1 MLVAL
6 VDSQV
11 VAAITPQIAAGLGSA
26 KTSVAASAMVYAL
39 AAAAVALV
47 LGRSARRARPAR
59 WLPWAAGIFVA
70 ANALAA
76 FAPHVALFWTARAMA
91 GLAGGLVSALVIAA
105 LADASSYARRG
116 KQMSG
121 VAVVYFLAPVLGV
134 PVGAW
139 MAGRVGWR
147 AVFAAS
153 AVLVGVAGLLVRRF
167 PLPSASEATGD
178 EAATGP
184 ATGDSTGGARRQK
197 VDARRKRFDE
207 KNGVDERTNAHER
220 KNAGEGKNADERK
233 HAGGQ
238 ATGRVSLWR
247 LAMRSRSTRRGI
259 VSAFFVS
266 GGLVGLTTYLG
277 TWFSDAFR
285 AGARE
290 VGLIY
295 ALAGAGAVAG
305 GALGGLFADRYGKR
319 RVAVVSSALMILF
332 VLVLPT
338 FTWGAWLWAII
349 CATAFLAAL
358 RVAPL
363 QALITELVAASERAT
378 YVALRN
384 GASQLGIALAVAAG
398 ARLYPRYGLAG
409 VGAMCAALTL
419 GATLSMRKLADPHD
433 ERARAPEGDG
443 ATRAGEGDR
452 ARALE
457 GGAAHALEGDA
468 ARVPVGDGTA
478 RAREGDGTARG
489 DEDSAPLALGGHAQG
504 GVRATLA
511 DEKEGRARRGF
522 AGRGIARKFV
532 AVVIAI
538 VLIVTVGLP
547 WLLSFAITKAGTRP
561 GERDRTDT
569 PAAHGAIYEPVS
581 FSSIDGN
588 TLSGWYLP
596 AGGAGRRRGVTFV
609 LTHGLFRSRYEML
622 ERGLALWREGYGVLL
637 YDLRRHGASAAE
649 FSTIGYDERHD
660 VAAAFRFVRARAP
673 GERIMLLGV
682 SMGAAATL
690 LAASEIQD
698 EKLLGVVA
706 ESSFLSFADT
716 VRHHVSLIRIPP
728 SPQGGGIRV
737 PAFPF
742 ATLLIKFTAWRLNF
756 AAEDYD
762 LRRAVGNISRPV
774 LFIGGAKD
782 ARMPNAAVLEPLYAA
797 ARGAGKR
804 KFIVEGATHGRAYDV
819 SPESYVRAVNEFV
832 ESIEPR

>member
-6 VDSQV
+6 IDSQV

-26 KTSVAASAMVYAL
+26 KTIVAASAMAYAL

-47 LGRSARRARPAR
+47 LGRGAGRVNPVR
-59 WLPWAAGIFVA
+59 WLPGAAGIFVA

-76 FAPHVALFWTARAMA
+76 FAPHVALFWTARALA

-105 LADASSYARRG
+105 LADASGYARRG
-116 KQMSG
+116 RQMSG
-121 VAVVYFLAPVLGV
+121 VAVAYFLAPVLGV
-134 PVGAW
+134 PAGAW
-139 MAGRVGWR
+139 LAGLVGWR
-147 AVFAAS
+147 AVFAVS
-153 AVLVGVAGLLVRRF
+153 AALVAVAGLLVRRF
-167 PLPSASEATGD
+167 PLSSAGGATGD
-178 EAATGP
+178 AEADASRGRIV
-184 ATGDSTGGARRQK
+184 DDRRKK
-197 VDARRKRFDE
+197 VDARKSDE
-207 KNGVDERTNAHER
+207 GA
-220 KNAGEGKNADERK
+220 A
-233 HAGGQ
+233 
-238 ATGRVSLWR
+238 ATDARVSLWR
-247 LAMRSRSTRRGI
+247 LGMRSRSTRRGI

-277 TWFSDAFR
+277 TWLSDAFR

-305 GALGGLFADRYGKR
+305 GALGGLLADRYGKR
-319 RVAVVSSALMILF
+319 RVAVISSASMILL

-338 FTWGAWLWAII
+338 FTWGARLWAII

-363 QALITELVAASERAT
+363 QALVTELVAASERAT
-378 YVALRN
+378 YIALRN

-433 ERARAPEGDG
+433 DHTDARAGNDTN
-443 ATRAGEGDR
+443 ARAGDDDPVR
-452 ARALE
+452 QDDNPARLAP
-457 GGAAHALEGDA
+457 AS
-468 ARVPVGDGTA
+468 DG
-478 RAREGDGTARG
+478 
-489 DEDSAPLALGGHAQG
+489 
-504 GVRATLA
+504 RATPS
-511 DEKEGRARRGF
+511 DEKDRLPTRRRFNGRS
-522 AGRGIARKFV
+522 IARKLA
-532 AVVIAI
+532 AVVIAL
-538 VLIVTVGLP
+538 VLLVTVGLP

-569 PAAHGAIYEPVS
+569 PAAHGATFEAVS
-581 FSSIDGN
+581 FTSTDGN

-596 AGGAGRRRGVTFV
+596 ATNTARRRGVTFV

-649 FSTIGYDERHD
+649 FSSIGYHERHD
-660 VAAAFRFVRARAP
+660 VAAAFSFVSAREP
-673 GERIMLLGV
+673 DNRIVLMGV

-690 LAASEIQD
+690 LAASEMQD

-706 ESSFLSFADT
+706 ESSFLSFAHT
-716 VRHHVSLIRIPP
+716 VKHHVSLMKIPP
-728 SPQGGGIRV
+728 SPHGGGLRV
-737 PAFPF
+737 PTFPF
-742 ATLLIKFTAWRLNF
+742 ATLLIKFTSWRLNF

-762 LRRAVGNISRPV
+762 LARAAAKISRPV

-782 ARMPNAAVLEPLYAA
+782 VRMPTASVLEPLYAA
-797 ARGAGKR
+797 AASAGKR
-804 KFIVEGATHGRAYDV
+804 KFIVEGATHGRAYDE
-819 SPESYVRAVNEFV
+819 SPESYIKAVNEFV
-832 ESIEPR
+832 ESIEVP

>member
-1 MLVAL
+1 MSTIVYEDDKKAQPAARLATTCACLLMLVAL

-11 VAAITPQIAAGLGSA
+11 VAAIAPQIAAGLGSA
-26 KTSVAASAMVYAL
+26 KTSVAASVMVYAL

-47 LGRSARRARPAR
+47 LGRSVGRVDPVR
-59 WLPWAAGIFVA
+59 WLPWSAAIFVA
-70 ANALAA
+70 ADALAA
-76 FAPHVALFWTARAMA
+76 FAPHVSIFWAARALA

-116 KQMSG
+116 RQMSG
-121 VAVVYFLAPVLGV
+121 VAVAYFLAPVLGV
-134 PVGAW
+134 PLGAW
-139 MAGRVGWR
+139 LAGRFGWR
-147 AVFAAS
+147 VVFAAS
-153 AVLVGVAGLLVRRF
+153 AVLVAVAGLLVRQF
-167 PLPSASEATGD
+167 PLAKAN
-178 EAATGP
+178 EAAGDKAGDLPDAP
-184 ATGDSTGGARRQK
+184 ARDVGEARGQQIDGRPK
-197 VDARRKRFDE
+197 AVNEGTAGRRR
-207 KNGVDERTNAHER
+207 A
-220 KNAGEGKNADERK
+220 
-233 HAGGQ
+233 
-238 ATGRVSLWR
+238 SLWR

-277 TWFSDAFR
+277 AWLADAFR

-305 GALGGLFADRYGKR
+305 GALGGLLADRYGKR
-319 RVAVVSSALMILF
+319 RVAIWSSASMIFL

-338 FTWGAWLWAII
+338 FSWGVRLWAII
-349 CATAFLAAL
+349 AATGFLAAL

-363 QALITELVAASERAT
+363 QALVTELVAASERAT

-433 ERARAPEGDG
+433 
-443 ATRAGEGDR
+443 
-452 ARALE
+452 
-457 GGAAHALEGDA
+457 AAA
-468 ARVPVGDGTA
+468 ATA
-478 RAREGDGTARG
+478 RAGDDPAQQDDEAAR
-489 DEDSAPLALGGHAQG
+489 LAAGGKAG
-504 GVRATLA
+504 ATPPV
-511 DEKEGRARRGF
+511 EKESPAPRRFSGRS
-522 AGRGIARKFV
+522 IARKLAAV
-532 AVVIAI
+532 ALA
-538 VLIVTVGLP
+538 LLLLVTIGLP

-569 PAAHGAIYEPVS
+569 PAAYGAPFETVS
-581 FSSIDGN
+581 FTSTDGN

-596 AGGAGRRRGVTFV
+596 AGDARGRRVTFV

-649 FSTIGYDERHD
+649 FSSIGYDERHD
-660 VAAAFRFVRARAP
+660 VEAAFQFVRAREP
-673 GERIMLLGV
+673 GNRVVLLGV

-690 LAASEIQD
+690 LAASEIAD
-698 EKLLGVVA
+698 EKLLAVVA
-706 ESSFLSFADT
+706 ESSFLSFTDT
-716 VRHHVSLIRIPP
+716 VRHHVRLL
-728 SPQGGGIRV
+728 GL

-742 ATLLIKFTAWRLNF
+742 ATLLIKLTSWRLNF
-756 AAEDYD
+756 AAGDYD
-762 LRRAVGNISRPV
+762 LLRATGKISRPI
-774 LFIGGAKD
+774 LFIGAAKD
-782 ARMPNAAVLEPLYAA
+782 TRMPTASVLEPLYAA
-797 ARGAGKR
+797 AQSASKR
-804 KFIVEGATHGRAYDV
+804 KFIVEGATHGRAYDE
-819 SPESYVRAVNEFV
+819 SPESYVKAVSEFV

>member
-1 MLVAL
+1 MSTTVHEDDSAARPSARLAATCACLLMLVAL

-26 KTSVAASAMVYAL
+26 KTSVAASVTVYAL

-47 LGRSARRARPAR
+47 LGRSGGRVNPVR
-59 WLPWAAGIFVA
+59 WLPGAAGVFVA

-76 FAPHVALFWTARAMA
+76 FAPHVALFWTARALA

-121 VAVVYFLAPVLGV
+121 VAVAYFLAPVLGV

-139 MAGRVGWR
+139 LAGLVGWR
-147 AVFAAS
+147 AVFVAS
-153 AVLVGVAGLLVRRF
+153 GVLVAVAGLLVRQF
-167 PLPSASEATGD
+167 PLPSAKRATED
-178 EAATGP
+178 EAA
-184 ATGDSTGGARRQK
+184 GDGARGQAADARQKNVDEGK
-197 VDARRKRFDE
+197 VDAGKGDAG
-207 KNGVDERTNAHER
+207 KVGAGKVDERA
-220 KNAGEGKNADERK
+220 A
-233 HAGGQ
+233 
-238 ATGRVSLWR
+238 GRVSLWR

-277 TWFSDAFR
+277 TWLSDAFR
-285 AGARE
+285 AGTRE

-305 GALGGLFADRYGKR
+305 GALGGLLADRYGKR
-319 RVAVVSSALMILF
+319 RVAIISSASMIFL

-338 FTWGAWLWAII
+338 FDWGARLWAII
-349 CATAFLAAL
+349 AATAFLAAL

-363 QALITELVAASERAT
+363 QALVTELVAASERAT
-378 YVALRN
+378 YIALRN

-398 ARLYPRYGLAG
+398 ARLYPRWGLAG

-433 ERARAPEGDG
+433 DPAERAP
-443 ATRAGEGDR
+443 DR
-452 ARALE
+452 DD
-457 GGAAHALEGDA
+457 GGARLVDDKDKCAPRRFGLGSVARKLA
-468 ARVPVGDGTA
+468 AVV
-478 RAREGDGTARG
+478 
-489 DEDSAPLALGGHAQG
+489 LAL
-504 GVRATLA
+504 VL
-511 DEKEGRARRGF
+511 
-522 AGRGIARKFV
+522 
-532 AVVIAI
+532 VVS
-538 VLIVTVGLP
+538 VGLP

-569 PAAHGAIYEPVS
+569 PAAHGANFEAVS
-581 FSSIDGN
+581 FTSTDGN

-596 AGGAGRRRGVTFV
+596 SSGATAARGVTFV

-637 YDLRRHGASAAE
+637 YDLRRHGASPAE
-649 FSTIGYDERHD
+649 FSTIGYNERRD
-660 VAAAFRFVRARAP
+660 VAAAFSFVRAREP
-673 GERIMLLGV
+673 GNRVVLMGV

-716 VRHHVSLIRIPP
+716 TRHHVRLL
-728 SPQGGGIRV
+728 GL

-756 AAEDYD
+756 AAADYD
-762 LRRAVGNISRPV
+762 LLRAAAKISRPV
-774 LFIGGAKD
+774 LFIGGTKD
-782 ARMPNAAVLEPLYAA
+782 VRMPNATVLEPLYAA

-804 KFIVEGATHGRAYDV
+804 KFIVEGAAHGRAYDE
-819 SPESYVRAVNEFV
+819 SPQNYARAVNEFV
-832 ESIEPR
+832 ESIEGQ

>member
-1 MLVAL
+1 MSTTVYEDERATTPSARLAAACACLLMLVAL

-26 KTSVAASAMVYAL
+26 KTTVAASAMIYAL
-39 AAAAVALV
+39 AAAAVALM
-47 LGRSARRARPAR
+47 LGRSARRIDPVG
-59 WLPWAAGIFVA
+59 WLPAAAGIFVA

-76 FAPHVALFWTARAMA
+76 FAPHVALFWTARALA

-139 MAGRVGWR
+139 LAGRVGWR
-147 AVFAAS
+147 AVFAVS
-153 AVLVGVAGLLVRRF
+153 AVLVAVAGLLVRRF
-167 PLPSASEATGD
+167 PLPTANGD
-178 EAATGP
+178 RAADNRAAGN
-184 ATGDSTGGARRQK
+184 STAGARGQKVAARQK
-197 VDARRKRFDE
+197 TIDARE
-207 KNGVDERTNAHER
+207 KNVDE
-220 KNAGEGKNADERK
+220 
-233 HAGGQ
+233 Q
-238 ATGRVSLWR
+238 ATGYVSLWR

-277 TWFSDAFR
+277 TWLADAFR

-319 RVAVVSSALMILF
+319 RVAIFSSALMIFF

-338 FTWGAWLWAII
+338 FTWGARLWAII

-433 ERARAPEGDG
+433 DPARAPAGDD
-443 ATRAGEGDR
+443 ATR
-452 ARALE
+452 
-457 GGAAHALEGDA
+457 
-468 ARVPVGDGTA
+468 RVD
-478 RAREGDGTARG
+478 
-489 DEDSAPLALGGHAQG
+489 DSAPRRVDDFVAGGDARTPPP
-504 GVRATLA
+504 V
-511 DEKEGRARRGF
+511 DEKDRGALRRFSGRS
-522 AGRGIARKFV
+522 IARKFV
-532 AVVIAI
+532 AVLLAL

-561 GERDRTDT
+561 DERRRTDT
-569 PAAHGAIYEPVS
+569 PAMHGATFEAVS
-581 FSSIDGN
+581 FVSTDGN

-596 AGGAGRRRGVTFV
+596 APGAERRRRVTFV

-622 ERGLALWREGYGVLL
+622 ERGLALWREGYDVLL

-660 VAAAFRFVRARAP
+660 VAAAFRFVQAREP
-673 GERIMLLGV
+673 GNRVMLLGV

-690 LAASEIQD
+690 LAASEMQD

-716 VRHHVSLIRIPP
+716 VRHHVSLIKIPP
-728 SPQGGGIRV
+728 SRDGGGIRV

-742 ATLLIKFTAWRLNF
+742 ATLLIKFTSWRLNF
-756 AAEDYD
+756 TAEDYD
-762 LRRAVGNISRPV
+762 LLRAAGKISRPV
-774 LFIGGAKD
+774 LFIGAAKD
-782 ARMPNAAVLEPLYAA
+782 TRMPTATVLEPLYAA
-797 ARGAGKR
+797 APNAGKR
-804 KFIVEGATHGRAYDV
+804 KIIVEGATHGRAYDE
-819 SPESYVRAVNEFV
+819 SPESYVKAVSEFV

>member
-1 MLVAL
+1 MSTTVYEDDTAAQPSARLAAICACLLMLVAL

-26 KTSVAASAMVYAL
+26 KTSVAASVMVYAL

-47 LGRSARRARPAR
+47 LGRSAGRVNPVR
-59 WLPWAAGIFVA
+59 WLPAAAAIFVA

-76 FAPHVALFWTARAMA
+76 FAPHVALFWTARALA

-121 VAVVYFLAPVLGV
+121 VAVAYFLAPVLGV

-139 MAGRVGWR
+139 LAGRFGWR
-147 AVFAAS
+147 VVFAAT
-153 AVLVGVAGLLVRRF
+153 AVLVAVAGLLVRQF
-167 PLPSASEATGD
+167 PLPTAHKATGGAAANDAADDATGD
-178 EAATGP
+178 AQERQVEG
-184 ATGDSTGGARRQK
+184 RQK
-197 VDARRKRFDE
+197 RV
-207 KNGVDERTNAHER
+207 
-220 KNAGEGKNADERK
+220 EGRQKKVAD
-233 HAGGQ
+233 G

-259 VSAFFVS
+259 ISAFFVS

-277 TWFSDAFR
+277 TWLSDAFR

-305 GALGGLFADRYGKR
+305 GALGGMLADRYGKR
-319 RVAVVSSALMILF
+319 RIAIISSALMIFL

-338 FTWGAWLWAII
+338 FTWGARLWAII

-398 ARLYPRYGLAG
+398 ARLYPRWGLAG

-433 ERARAPEGDG
+433 DAKRAPD
-443 ATRAGEGDR
+443 
-452 ARALE
+452 
-457 GGAAHALEGDA
+457 GDA
-468 ARVPVGDGTA
+468 TA
-478 RAREGDGTARG
+478 PQAD
-489 DEDSAPLALGGHAQG
+489 DSAPRTAAGNVNNGDNKDSEDKRDNITNIESG
-504 GVRATLA
+504 RANA
-511 DEKEGRARRGF
+511 VDEKDGRARRRF
-522 AGRGIARKFV
+522 SAGSIARKLV
-532 AVVIAI
+532 AVVLAL
-538 VLIVTVGLP
+538 VLILTLGLP

-569 PAAHGAIYEPVS
+569 PAAHGATFEAVS
-581 FSSIDGN
+581 FVSTDGN

-596 AGGAGRRRGVTFV
+596 ANAERQQRVTFV

-660 VAAAFRFVRARAP
+660 VAAAFSFVRAREP
-673 GERIMLLGV
+673 GNRVVLMGV

-698 EKLLGVVA
+698 ENLLGVVA

-716 VRHHVSLIRIPP
+716 VRHHVGLIGLPT
-728 SPQGGGIRV
+728 
-737 PAFPF
+737 FPF
-742 ATLLIKFTAWRLNF
+742 ATLLIKFTSWRLNF

-762 LRRAVGNISRPV
+762 LVRATGKISRPI
-774 LFIGGAKD
+774 LFIGGTKD
-782 ARMPNAAVLEPLYAA
+782 VRMPTATVLEPLYAA
-797 ARGAGKR
+797 AQSAGKR
-804 KFIVEGATHGRAYDV
+804 KLIVEGATHGHAYDE
-819 SPESYVRAVNEFV
+819 SPESYIKAVNEFV
-832 ESIEPR
+832 ESIETR

>member
-1 MLVAL
+1 MCACLLMLVAL

-26 KTSVAASAMVYAL
+26 KTNVAASVMVYAL

-47 LGRSARRARPAR
+47 LGRRAGSVNPVR
-59 WLPWAAGIFVA
+59 WLPAAAGIFVA

-76 FAPHVALFWTARAMA
+76 FAPHVALFWTARALA

-116 KQMSG
+116 RQMSG
-121 VAVVYFLAPVLGV
+121 VAVAYFLAPLLGV

-139 MAGRVGWR
+139 MAGRFGWR
-147 AVFAAS
+147 VVFAAS
-153 AVLVGVAGLLVRRF
+153 AVLVAVAGLLVRQF
-167 PLPSASEATGD
+167 PLPRANEAMDGD
-178 EAATGP
+178 ATDDARAVDDRRTQVDDRRATVEEAATERTLSP
-184 ATGDSTGGARRQK
+184 ATVGASSM
-197 VDARRKRFDE
+197 
-207 KNGVDERTNAHER
+207 
-220 KNAGEGKNADERK
+220 
-233 HAGGQ
+233 
-238 ATGRVSLWR
+238 TGRTSSLTGRASLWQ

-259 VSAFFVS
+259 VSAFFIS

-277 TWFSDAFR
+277 TWLSDAFR

-305 GALGGLFADRYGKR
+305 GALGGVLADRYGKR
-319 RVAVVSSALMILF
+319 RVAIVSSALMIFL

-338 FTWGAWLWAII
+338 FSWGTRLWAII

-363 QALITELVAASERAT
+363 QALVTELVAASERAT

-398 ARLYPRYGLAG
+398 ARLYPRWGLAG

-433 ERARAPEGDG
+433 DAKRAADGGDG
-443 ATRAGEGDR
+443 
-452 ARALE
+452 
-457 GGAAHALEGDA
+457 
-468 ARVPVGDGTA
+468 
-478 RAREGDGTARG
+478 
-489 DEDSAPLALGGHAQG
+489 
-504 GVRATLA
+504 RATVV
-511 DEKEGRARRGF
+511 DEKDASTTAVGEKDGRARRRF
-522 AGRGIARKFV
+522 SGRGIARKLA
-532 AVVIAI
+532 AVVVAL
-538 VLIVTVGLP
+538 VLLVTVGFP

-561 GERDRTDT
+561 DERRRTDT
-569 PAAHGAIYEPVS
+569 PADHGATFETVS
-581 FSSIDGN
+581 FASTDGN

-596 AGGAGRRRGVTFV
+596 ARAGGDAQQRRVTFV

-622 ERGLALWREGYGVLL
+622 ERGIALWREGYGVLL

-660 VAAAFRFVRARAP
+660 VAAAFAFVRAREP
-673 GERIMLLGV
+673 QNRVVLMGV

-690 LAASEIQD
+690 LAASEISDGQ
-698 EKLLGVVA
+698 LLGVVA

-716 VRHHVSLIRIPP
+716 VRHHVRLIGLPT
-728 SPQGGGIRV
+728 
-737 PAFPF
+737 FPF
-742 ATLLIKFTAWRLNF
+742 ATLLIKFTSWRLNF
-756 AAEDYD
+756 AADDYD
-762 LRRAVGNISRPV
+762 LLRAVGKISRPV
-774 LFIGGAKD
+774 LFIGGTKD
-782 ARMPNAAVLEPLYAA
+782 VRMPTATVLEPLYAA
-797 ARGAGKR
+797 AQSAGKR
-804 KFIVEGATHGRAYDV
+804 KFIVEGATHGHAYDE
-819 SPESYVRAVNEFV
+819 SPESYVKAVNEFV
-832 ESIEPR
+832 GSIE

>member
-26 KTSVAASAMVYAL
+26 KPNVAASAMVYAL

-47 LGRSARRARPAR
+47 LGRSAGRVNPVR
-59 WLPWAAGIFVA
+59 WLPVAAGIFVA

-76 FAPHVALFWTARAMA
+76 FAPHVILFWVARALA

-139 MAGRVGWR
+139 LAGRFGWR
-147 AVFAAS
+147 LVFGAT
-153 AVLVGVAGLLVRRF
+153 AVLVAVAGLLVRQF
-167 PLPSASEATGD
+167 PLPTAKQATGD
-178 EAATGP
+178 EAAG
-184 ATGDSTGGARRQK
+184 AAADKAGDDARGRK
-197 VDARRKRFDE
+197 VDGRRK
-207 KNGVDERTNAHER
+207 KVDEA
-220 KNAGEGKNADERK
+220 
-233 HAGGQ
+233 
-238 ATGRVSLWR
+238 ATGRTSLWR

-277 TWFSDAFR
+277 TWLSDAFR

-295 ALAGAGAVAG
+295 ALAGTGAVAG
-305 GALGGLFADRYGKR
+305 GALGGLLADRYGKR
-319 RVAVVSSALMILF
+319 RVAISSSALMIFL

-338 FTWGAWLWAII
+338 FTWGARLWTII

-378 YVALRN
+378 YIALRN

-433 ERARAPEGDG
+433 
-443 ATRAGEGDR
+443 TSRAGDNPARQDDDR
-452 ARALE
+452 ARLVAGSDE
-457 GGAAHALEGDA
+457 RAA
-468 ARVPVGDGTA
+468 PV
-478 RAREGDGTARG
+478 
-489 DEDSAPLALGGHAQG
+489 
-504 GVRATLA
+504 
-511 DEKEGRARRGF
+511 DEKERRAPRRFSGRS
-522 AGRGIARKFV
+522 IVRKLVVV
-532 AVVIAI
+532 ALALVILA
-538 VLIVTVGLP
+538 TVGLP

-561 GERDRTDT
+561 DERRRTDT
-569 PAAHGAIYEPVS
+569 PAAHGATFEPVS
-581 FSSIDGN
+581 FTSTDGN

-596 AGGAGRRRGVTFV
+596 ARREQSRRVTFV

-660 VAAAFRFVRARAP
+660 VAAAFQFVRAREP
-673 GERIMLLGV
+673 DNRFVLMGV

-690 LAASEIQD
+690 LAASELQD
-698 EKLLGVVA
+698 EKLLGIVA

-716 VRHHVSLIRIPP
+716 VEHHVGLTGLPT
-728 SPQGGGIRV
+728 
-737 PAFPF
+737 FPF
-742 ATLLIKFTAWRLNF
+742 AMLLIKFTSWRLNF

-762 LRRAVGNISRPV
+762 LLRATGKISRPI
-774 LFIGGAKD
+774 LFIGGTKD

-797 ARGAGKR
+797 ARSADKR
-804 KFIVEGATHGRAYDV
+804 KFIVEGATHGRAYDE
-819 SPESYVRAVNEFV
+819 SPESYIKVVNEFV
-832 ESIEPR
+832 ESIEQR

>member
-1 MLVAL
+1 MPATVYEDDNPTAQPSARLAAMCACLLMLVAL

-11 VAAITPQIAAGLGSA
+11 VAAITPQIASGLGSA
-26 KTSVAASAMVYAL
+26 KTSVAASVTVYAL
-39 AAAAVALV
+39 AAAAVALL
-47 LGRSARRARPAR
+47 LGRSAGRVNPVR
-59 WLPWAAGIFVA
+59 WLPGAAGIFVA

-76 FAPHVALFWTARAMA
+76 FAPHVAMFWAARALA

-121 VAVVYFLAPVLGV
+121 VAVAYFLAPVLGV

-139 MAGRVGWR
+139 LAGRFGWR
-147 AVFAAS
+147 VVFAAS
-153 AVLVGVAGLLVRRF
+153 AVLVAVAGLLVRQF
-167 PLPSASEATGD
+167 PLLPANEATGD
-178 EAATGP
+178 KTTGGEADEAA
-184 ATGDSTGGARRQK
+184 GDARARQVETRQK
-197 VDARRKRFDE
+197 R
-207 KNGVDERTNAHER
+207 VDER
-220 KNAGEGKNADERK
+220 KGVDAG
-233 HAGGQ
+233 

-277 TWFSDAFR
+277 TWLSDAFR

-295 ALAGAGAVAG
+295 ALAGIGAVVG
-305 GALGGLFADRYGKR
+305 GALGGLLADRYGKR
-319 RVAVVSSALMILF
+319 RVAIISSGLMIFL

-338 FTWGAWLWAII
+338 FTWGARLWAITG
-349 CATAFLAAL
+349 ATAFLAAL

-378 YVALRN
+378 YIALRN

-398 ARLYPRYGLAG
+398 ARLYTGYGMAG

-433 ERARAPEGDG
+433 EAR
-443 ATRAGEGDR
+443 RAGGDPPPFP
-452 ARALE
+452 ARQ
-457 GGAAHALEGDA
+457 HD
-468 ARVPVGDGTA
+468 
-478 RAREGDGTARG
+478 
-489 DEDSAPLALGGHAQG
+489 DSAPQGIDSARQGVDSVRQDFDSARQDFDPARVAAGDDAGGG
-504 GVRATLA
+504 RASA
-511 DEKEGRARRGF
+511 VDEKERGARRRF
-522 AGRGIARKFV
+522 SGRSIARKLLL
-532 AVVIAI
+532 VVLAL

-561 GERDRTDT
+561 DERRRTDT
-569 PAAHGAIYEPVS
+569 PAAHGATYEPVS
-581 FSSIDGN
+581 FSSTDGN

-596 AGGAGRRRGVTFV
+596 AQGDGRRSVTFV

-660 VAAAFRFVRARAP
+660 VEAAFRFVRAREP
-673 GERIMLLGV
+673 DGRVVLLGV

-716 VRHHVSLIRIPP
+716 VRHHVSLVRIPP
-728 SPQGGGIRV
+728 SPRGGGIHV
-737 PAFPF
+737 PTFPF
-742 ATLLIKFTAWRLNF
+742 ATLLIKFTSWRLNF

-762 LRRAVGNISRPV
+762 LVRAAGKISRPV

-782 ARMPNAAVLEPLYAA
+782 VRMPNAAVLEPLYAA
-797 ARGAGKR
+797 AGNAGKR
-804 KFIVEGATHGRAYDV
+804 KFIVEGASHGRAYDE
-819 SPESYVRAVNEFV
+819 SPESYVKAVNEFV
-832 ESIEPR
+832 ESIEGR

>member
-1 MLVAL
+1 MSTTVYEDDTTAQPSARLATLCACLLMLVAL

-26 KTSVAASAMVYAL
+26 KTSVAASAMIYAL
-39 AAAAVALV
+39 AAAAVALL
-47 LGRSARRARPAR
+47 LGRSARRIDPVG
-59 WLPWAAGIFVA
+59 WLPAAAGIFVG

-76 FAPHVALFWTARAMA
+76 FAPHVALFWTARALA

-139 MAGRVGWR
+139 LAGRVGWR
-147 AVFAAS
+147 AVFAVS
-153 AVLVGVAGLLVRRF
+153 AVLVAVAGLLVRRF
-167 PLPSASEATGD
+167 PLPGANRTTADHAAGDRAASNYAPGGNAAGDHAASDHAAGSNAAGSNVAGDARGRKVEAG
-178 EAATGP
+178 EK
-184 ATGDSTGGARRQK
+184 K
-197 VDARRKRFDE
+197 VD
-207 KNGVDERTNAHER
+207 
-220 KNAGEGKNADERK
+220 
-233 HAGGQ
+233 GQ
-238 ATGRVSLWR
+238 AAGRVSLWR

-277 TWFSDAFR
+277 TWLSDAFR

-319 RVAVVSSALMILF
+319 RVAMLSSALMILL

-338 FTWGAWLWAII
+338 FTWGARLWAII

-384 GASQLGIALAVAAG
+384 GASQLGIAVAVAAG
-398 ARLYPRYGLAG
+398 ARLYPHYGLAG

-433 ERARAPEGDG
+433 DDARARSPEGDQ
-443 ATRAGEGDR
+443 A
-452 ARALE
+452 ARQ
-457 GGAAHALEGDA
+457 EGDA
-468 ARVPVGDGTA
+468 APLAAGAEGSARRVPPV
-478 RAREGDGTARG
+478 EEK
-489 DEDSAPLALGGHAQG
+489 DE
-504 GVRATLA
+504 
-511 DEKEGRARRGF
+511 RARRRF
-522 AGRGIARKFV
+522 SGRGIARKLA
-532 AVVIAI
+532 AVVLAL
-538 VLIVTVGLP
+538 VLIATVGLP
-547 WLLSFAITKAGTRP
+547 WLLSFAITKAGTRRS
-561 GERDRTDT
+561 ERDRTDT
-569 PAAHGAIYEPVS
+569 PAARGATYEPVS
-581 FSSIDGN
+581 FTSTDGN

-596 AGGAGRRRGVTFV
+596 AGDAAQRRVTFV

-622 ERGLALWREGYGVLL
+622 ERGLALWREGYSVLL

-660 VAAAFRFVRARAP
+660 VAAAFRFARTREP
-673 GERIMLLGV
+673 GNGVVLLGV

-690 LAASEIQD
+690 LAASEMQD

-716 VRHHVSLIRIPP
+716 ARHHVRLL
-728 SPQGGGIRV
+728 GL

-742 ATLLIKFTAWRLNF
+742 ATLLIKFTSWRLNF

-762 LRRAVGNISRPV
+762 LRRAAAKISRPV

-782 ARMPNAAVLEPLYAA
+782 VRMPNAAVLEPLYAA
-797 ARGAGKR
+797 ATSAGKR
-804 KFIVEGATHGRAYDV
+804 KFIVEGAAHGRAYDE
-819 SPESYVRAVNEFV
+819 SPESYVKAVDEFV

>member
-1 MLVAL
+1 MSTTVYEDDTAAQPSARLAATCACLLMLVAL

-26 KTSVAASAMVYAL
+26 KTSVAASVMVYAL
-39 AAAAVALV
+39 AAAAVALI
-47 LGRSARRARPAR
+47 LGRRAGRVNPVR
-59 WLPWAAGIFVA
+59 WLPAAAGIFVA

-76 FAPHVALFWTARAMA
+76 FAPHVALFWTARALA

-116 KQMSG
+116 RQMSG
-121 VAVVYFLAPVLGV
+121 VAVAYFLAPVLGV

-139 MAGRVGWR
+139 LAGRFGWR
-147 AVFAAS
+147 VVFAAS
-153 AVLVGVAGLLVRRF
+153 AVLVAVAGLLVRQF
-167 PLPSASEATGD
+167 PLPRANETTGD
-178 EAATGP
+178 EAATGR
-184 ATGDSTGGARRQK
+184 A
-197 VDARRKRFDE
+197 
-207 KNGVDERTNAHER
+207 
-220 KNAGEGKNADERK
+220 
-233 HAGGQ
+233 
-238 ATGRVSLWR
+238 SLWQ

-259 VSAFFVS
+259 VSAFFIS

-277 TWFSDAFR
+277 TWLSDAFR

-305 GALGGLFADRYGKR
+305 GALGGVLADRYGKR
-319 RVAVVSSALMILF
+319 RVAIVSSALMIFL

-338 FTWGAWLWAII
+338 FSWGARLWAII

-363 QALITELVAASERAT
+363 QALVTELVAASERAT

-433 ERARAPEGDG
+433 DARQARTGDDP
-443 ATRAGEGDR
+443 ATIVDEKDASTT
-452 ARALE
+452 
-457 GGAAHALEGDA
+457 AAVDEQDGCTPATVDEKDA
-468 ARVPVGDGTA
+468 STAAVVDEKGA
-478 RAREGDGTARG
+478 RAR
-489 DEDSAPLALGGHAQG
+489 
-504 GVRATLA
+504 
-511 DEKEGRARRGF
+511 RRF
-522 AGRGIARKFV
+522 SGRGIARKLA
-532 AVVIAI
+532 AVVVAL
-538 VLIVTVGLP
+538 VLLVTVGFP

-561 GERDRTDT
+561 DERRRTDT
-569 PAAHGAIYEPVS
+569 PADHGATFEAVS
-581 FSSIDGN
+581 FASTDGN

-596 AGGAGRRRGVTFV
+596 ARSGGGDAQQRRVTFV

-660 VAAAFRFVRARAP
+660 VAAAFAFVRAREP
-673 GERIMLLGV
+673 QNRVVLMGV

-690 LAASEIQD
+690 LAASEISDGQ
-698 EKLLGVVA
+698 LLGVVA
-706 ESSFLSFADT
+706 ESSFLSFSDT
-716 VRHHVSLIRIPP
+716 VRHHVRLIGLPT
-728 SPQGGGIRV
+728 
-737 PAFPF
+737 FPF
-742 ATLLIKFTAWRLNF
+742 ATLLIKFTSWRLNF
-756 AAEDYD
+756 AADDYD
-762 LRRAVGNISRPV
+762 LLRAVGRISCPI
-774 LFIGGAKD
+774 LFIGGTKD
-782 ARMPNAAVLEPLYAA
+782 VRMPTATVLEPLYAA
-797 ARGAGKR
+797 AQSAGKR
-804 KFIVEGATHGRAYDV
+804 KFIVEGATHGHAYDE
-819 SPESYVRAVNEFV
+819 SPESYVKAVNEFV
-832 ESIEPR
+832 GSIE

>member
-26 KTSVAASAMVYAL
+26 KTNVAASVMIYAL

-47 LGRSARRARPAR
+47 LGRKAGRVNPVR
-59 WLPWAAGIFVA
+59 WLPGAAGIFVA

-76 FAPHVALFWTARAMA
+76 FAPHVALFWTARALA
-91 GLAGGLVSALVIAA
+91 GLGGGLVSALVIAA
-105 LADASSYARRG
+105 LADASTYARRG

-121 VAVVYFLAPVLGV
+121 VAVAYFLAPVLGV

-139 MAGRVGWR
+139 LAGRFGWR
-147 AVFAAS
+147 VVFAAS
-153 AVLVGVAGLLVRRF
+153 AVLVAAAGLLVRQF
-167 PLPSASEATGD
+167 PLRRADESAGAS
-178 EAATGP
+178 AADPRG
-184 ATGDSTGGARRQK
+184 QK
-197 VDARRKRFDE
+197 ADGRER
-207 KNGVDERTNAHER
+207 VDER
-220 KNAGEGKNADERK
+220 KKVD
-233 HAGGQ
+233 GQ

-259 VSAFFVS
+259 ASAFFIS

-277 TWFSDAFR
+277 TWLSDAFR

-305 GALGGLFADRYGKR
+305 GALGGLLADRYGKR
-319 RVAVVSSALMILF
+319 RVAIVSSALMIFLA
-332 VLVLPT
+332 LVLPT
-338 FTWGAWLWAII
+338 FTWGVRLWAII

-363 QALITELVAASERAT
+363 QALVTELVAARERAT

-398 ARLYPRYGLAG
+398 ARLYPRWGLAG

-433 ERARAPEGDG
+433 AKG
-443 ATRAGEGDR
+443 RAGDDP
-452 ARALE
+452 AR
-457 GGAAHALEGDA
+457 
-468 ARVPVGDGTA
+468 
-478 RAREGDGTARG
+478 RG
-489 DEDSAPLALGGHAQG
+489 EDSAPPAAGGEGGGAPLA
-504 GVRATLA
+504 
-511 DEKEGRARRGF
+511 EKDGRARD
-522 AGRGIARKFV
+522 GRLSGRNIARKLAAV
-532 AVVIAI
+532 ALAL
-538 VLIVTVGLP
+538 VLIVTIGLP

-561 GERDRTDT
+561 GERERRDT
-569 PAAHGAIYEPVS
+569 PAAHGATFEPVAFTS
-581 FSSIDGN
+581 TDGN
-588 TLSGWYLP
+588 TLSGWYL
-596 AGGAGRRRGVTFV
+596 AASGERRRRVTFV

-649 FSTIGYDERHD
+649 FSTVGYDERRD
-660 VAAAFRFVRARAP
+660 VAAAFSFVRAREP
-673 GERIMLLGV
+673 GDRVVLMGV

-690 LAASEIQD
+690 LAASEIHD

-716 VRHHVSLIRIPP
+716 VKHHVRLL
-728 SPQGGGIRV
+728 GL

-742 ATLLIKFTAWRLNF
+742 ATLLIKFTSWRLNF

-762 LRRAVGNISRPV
+762 LLRATGKISRPI
-774 LFIGGAKD
+774 LFIGGTKD
-782 ARMPNAAVLEPLYAA
+782 RRMPNATVLEPLYAA

-804 KFIVEGATHGRAYDV
+804 KFIVEGAAHGRAYDE
-819 SPESYVRAVNEFV
+819 SPESYVKAVNEFV
-832 ESIEPR
+832 ESIEGDGSAPVSP

>member
-1 MLVAL
+1 MSTTVYGDDTSAAQPSARLAATCACLLMLVAL

-26 KTSVAASAMVYAL
+26 KTSVAASVMVYAL

-47 LGRSARRARPAR
+47 LGRRAGRVNPVR
-59 WLPWAAGIFVA
+59 WLPAAAGIFVA

-76 FAPHVALFWTARAMA
+76 FAPHVALFWTARALA

-116 KQMSG
+116 RQMSG
-121 VAVVYFLAPVLGV
+121 VAVAYFLAPVLGV

-139 MAGRVGWR
+139 LAGRYGWR
-147 AVFAAS
+147 VVFAAS
-153 AVLVGVAGLLVRRF
+153 AVLVAVAGLLVRQF
-167 PLPSASEATGD
+167 PLPRSNETTGGDATD
-178 EAATGP
+178 DARAFDDRRTQVDDRRATVEEAATGRTLSP
-184 ATGDSTGGARRQK
+184 ATVGASST
-197 VDARRKRFDE
+197 
-207 KNGVDERTNAHER
+207 
-220 KNAGEGKNADERK
+220 
-233 HAGGQ
+233 
-238 ATGRVSLWR
+238 TGRKTLETGRASLWQ

-259 VSAFFVS
+259 TSAFFIS

-277 TWFSDAFR
+277 TWLSDAFR

-305 GALGGLFADRYGKR
+305 GALGGVLADRYGKR
-319 RVAVVSSALMILF
+319 RVAIVSSALMIFL

-338 FTWGAWLWAII
+338 FSWGARLWAII

-363 QALITELVAASERAT
+363 QALVTELVAASERAT

-433 ERARAPEGDG
+433 AAKQARAGDDP
-443 ATRAGEGDR
+443 AT
-452 ARALE
+452 
-457 GGAAHALEGDA
+457 
-468 ARVPVGDGTA
+468 VV
-478 RAREGDGTARG
+478 
-489 DEDSAPLALGGHAQG
+489 DEQDERTTD
-504 GVRATLA
+504 VV
-511 DEKEGRARRGF
+511 DEKGASTTVAVDDKDVSTRRRRF
-522 AGRGIARKFV
+522 SGRGIARKLAAVIV
-532 AVVIAI
+532 AL
-538 VLIVTVGLP
+538 VLLVTIGFP

-561 GERDRTDT
+561 DERRRTDT
-569 PAAHGAIYEPVS
+569 PADHGATFETVS
-581 FSSIDGN
+581 FASTDGN

-596 AGGAGRRRGVTFV
+596 ARGDARQRRVTFV

-660 VAAAFRFVRARAP
+660 VAAAFAFVRAREP
-673 GERIMLLGV
+673 QNRVVLMGV

-690 LAASEIQD
+690 LAASEISDGQ
-698 EKLLGVVA
+698 LLGVVA

-716 VRHHVSLIRIPP
+716 VRHHVRLIGLPT
-728 SPQGGGIRV
+728 
-737 PAFPF
+737 FPF
-742 ATLLIKFTAWRLNF
+742 ATLLIKFTSWRLNF
-756 AAEDYD
+756 AADDYD
-762 LRRAVGNISRPV
+762 LLRAVGRISRPV
-774 LFIGGAKD
+774 LFIGGTRD
-782 ARMPNAAVLEPLYAA
+782 VRMPTATVLEPLYAA
-797 ARGAGKR
+797 AQSAGKR
-804 KFIVEGATHGRAYDV
+804 KFIVEGATHGHAYDE
-819 SPESYVRAVNEFV
+819 SPESYVKAVNEFV
-832 ESIEPR
+832 ESIE

>member
-1 MLVAL
+1 MSTTVYEDDTNTAQPAARLAAACACLLMLVAL

-39 AAAAVALV
+39 AAAAVALL
-47 LGRSARRARPAR
+47 LGRRAGRVNPVR
-59 WLPWAAGIFVA
+59 WLPAAAGIFVA

-76 FAPHVALFWTARAMA
+76 FAPHVTLFWTARALA

-121 VAVVYFLAPVLGV
+121 VAVAYFLAPVLGV
-134 PVGAW
+134 PLGAW
-139 MAGRVGWR
+139 LAGRVGWR

-153 AVLVGVAGLLVRRF
+153 AVLVAVAGLLVRQF
-167 PLPSASEATGD
+167 PLPTAKAAKGEAGGEAGGD
-178 EAATGP
+178 ARAQTIDGQLQIDGQPPRLDERREKVDEP
-184 ATGDSTGGARRQK
+184 ATGRR
-197 VDARRKRFDE
+197 A
-207 KNGVDERTNAHER
+207 
-220 KNAGEGKNADERK
+220 
-233 HAGGQ
+233 
-238 ATGRVSLWR
+238 SLWR

-277 TWFSDAFR
+277 TWLSDAFR

-305 GALGGLFADRYGKR
+305 GALGGLLADRYGKR
-319 RVAVVSSALMILF
+319 RVAIWSSASMIFL

-338 FTWGAWLWAII
+338 FNWGVWLWAII
-349 CATAFLAAL
+349 CVTAFLAAL

-363 QALITELVAASERAT
+363 QALVTELVAASERAT

-433 ERARAPEGDG
+433 
-443 ATRAGEGDR
+443 
-452 ARALE
+452 
-457 GGAAHALEGDA
+457 DA
-468 ARVPVGDGTA
+468 ARTHAGDDPA
-478 RAREGDGTARG
+478 R
-489 DEDSAPLALGGHAQG
+489 Q
-504 GVRATLA
+504 A
-511 DEKEGRARRGF
+511 DRSARRRRF
-522 AGRGIARKFV
+522 SGRSIARKLS
-532 AVVIAI
+532 AVVLAL
-538 VLIVTVGLP
+538 VLLVTLGLP

-561 GERDRTDT
+561 DERRRTDT
-569 PAAHGAIYEPVS
+569 PAAHGATFEPIS
-581 FSSIDGN
+581 FTSTDGN

-596 AGGAGRRRGVTFV
+596 ASGGARRRALTFV

-622 ERGLALWREGYGVLL
+622 ERGLALWREGYAVLL
-637 YDLRRHGASAAE
+637 YDLRRHGASPSE

-660 VAAAFRFVRARAP
+660 VAAAFQFVRAREP
-673 GERIMLLGV
+673 GNRVVLMGV

-690 LAASEIQD
+690 LAASEIRD

-716 VRHHVSLIRIPP
+716 ARHHVRLI
-728 SPQGGGIRV
+728 GL

-742 ATLLIKFTAWRLNF
+742 ATLLIKFTSWRLNF

-762 LRRAVGNISRPV
+762 LLRATGKISRPV
-774 LFIGGAKD
+774 LFIGGTRD
-782 ARMPNAAVLEPLYAA
+782 VRMPTATVLEPLYAA
-797 ARGAGKR
+797 AESAGKR
-804 KFIVEGATHGRAYDV
+804 KFIVEGATHGRAYDE
-819 SPESYVRAVNEFV
+819 SPESYVKAVNEFV
-832 ESIEPR
+832 ESIEQQ

>member
-11 VAAITPQIAAGLGSA
+11 VAAITPQIAAGLGST
-26 KTSVAASAMVYAL
+26 KTSVAASVMVYAL
-39 AAAAVALV
+39 AAAAVALL
-47 LGRSARRARPAR
+47 LGRSRGSVNPVR
-59 WLPWAAGIFVA
+59 WLPAAAGIFVA

-76 FAPHVALFWTARAMA
+76 FAPHVALFWAARALA

-121 VAVVYFLAPVLGV
+121 VAVAYFLAPVLGV
-134 PVGAW
+134 PLGAW
-139 MAGRVGWR
+139 LAGRVGWR

-153 AVLVGVAGLLVRRF
+153 AVLVAVAGLLVRQF
-167 PLPSASEATGD
+167 PLPHANESAGGADARKVDGQGAKVD
-178 EAATGP
+178 EA
-184 ATGDSTGGARRQK
+184 
-197 VDARRKRFDE
+197 V
-207 KNGVDERTNAHER
+207 
-220 KNAGEGKNADERK
+220 
-233 HAGGQ
+233 
-238 ATGRVSLWR
+238 TGRTSLWR

-259 VSAFFVS
+259 ISAFFIS

-277 TWFSDAFR
+277 AWLADAFR

-305 GALGGLFADRYGKR
+305 GALGGVLADRYGKR
-319 RVAVVSSALMILF
+319 RVALLSSALMIFL

-338 FTWGAWLWAII
+338 FTWGARLWAII

-363 QALITELVAASERAT
+363 QALVTELVAASERAT
-378 YVALRN
+378 YIALRN

-433 ERARAPEGDG
+433 DAKHARTGGDDDPAQLAAGSDARA
-443 ATRAGEGDR
+443 A
-452 ARALE
+452 
-457 GGAAHALEGDA
+457 
-468 ARVPVGDGTA
+468 VV
-478 RAREGDGTARG
+478 
-489 DEDSAPLALGGHAQG
+489 
-504 GVRATLA
+504 
-511 DEKEGRARRGF
+511 DEKDGRMRRRF
-522 AGRGIARKFV
+522 SGRGIARKLAAV
-532 AVVIAI
+532 AVA
-538 VLIVTVGLP
+538 LALLVTVGLP

-561 GERDRTDT
+561 DERARTDT
-569 PAAHGAIYEPVS
+569 PAAHGANFETVS
-581 FSSIDGN
+581 FISTDGN

-596 AGGAGRRRGVTFV
+596 ARGGDGNDGGDSNAREQPQRRVTFV

-660 VAAAFRFVRARAP
+660 VAAAFRFVRAREP
-673 GERIMLLGV
+673 GHRVVLMGV

-690 LAASEIQD
+690 LAASEIRD
-698 EKLLGVVA
+698 ENLLGVVA
-706 ESSFLSFADT
+706 ESSFLSFAET
-716 VRHHVSLIRIPP
+716 VRHHVRLLRLPT
-728 SPQGGGIRV
+728 
-737 PAFPF
+737 FPF
-742 ATLLIKFTAWRLNF
+742 ATLLIKFTSWRLNF

-762 LRRAVGNISRPV
+762 VLRAVGKISRPV
-774 LFIGGAKD
+774 LFVGGTRD
-782 ARMPNAAVLEPLYAA
+782 ARMPTATVLEPLYAA
-797 ARGAGKR
+797 AQGAGKR
-804 KFIVEGATHGRAYDV
+804 KFIVEGATHGRAYDE
-819 SPESYVRAVNEFV
+819 SPESYIKAVNEFV
-832 ESIEPR
+832 ASIEPAR

>member
-1 MLVAL
+1 MSTIHYEDDTTAQPSARLAALCACLLMLVAL

-26 KTSVAASAMVYAL
+26 KTSVAASALIYAL
-39 AAAAVALV
+39 AAAAVALM
-47 LGRSARRARPAR
+47 LGRRARRIDPVG
-59 WLPWAAGIFVA
+59 WLPAAAGIFVA

-76 FAPHVALFWTARAMA
+76 FAPHVALFWTARALA

-139 MAGRVGWR
+139 LAGRVGWR

-153 AVLVGVAGLLVRRF
+153 AVLVAVAGLLVRRF
-167 PLPSASEATGD
+167 PLPGANRATGD
-178 EAATGP
+178 NVASDHAAGDY
-184 ATGDSTGGARRQK
+184 AAGGNVAGGNVAGDHVTGDYAAGDNITAGQAAGDDAASDAREQK
-197 VDARRKRFDE
+197 VEAREKKLDAR
-207 KNGVDERTNAHER
+207 
-220 KNAGEGKNADERK
+220 
-233 HAGGQ
+233 

-277 TWFSDAFR
+277 TWLSDAFR

-305 GALGGLFADRYGKR
+305 GALGGLLADRYGKR
-319 RVAVVSSALMILF
+319 RVAILSSALMILL

-338 FTWGAWLWAII
+338 FTWGARLWAII

-378 YVALRN
+378 YIALRN
-384 GASQLGIALAVAAG
+384 GASQLGIAVAVAAG

-433 ERARAPEGDG
+433 ERARPSEDDHAARPGDDSATLAAGREEG
-443 ATRAGEGDR
+443 E
-452 ARALE
+452 
-457 GGAAHALEGDA
+457 
-468 ARVPVGDGTA
+468 ARVPPV
-478 RAREGDGTARG
+478 
-489 DEDSAPLALGGHAQG
+489 
-504 GVRATLA
+504 
-511 DEKEGRARRGF
+511 DEKEERVRRRFG
-522 AGRGIARKFV
+522 GRGIARKLA
-532 AVVIAI
+532 AVVLAL
-538 VLIVTVGLP
+538 VLIATVGLP

-569 PAAHGAIYEPVS
+569 PAAHGATYESVS
-581 FSSIDGN
+581 FTSTDGN

-596 AGGAGRRRGVTFV
+596 ASGAGQRRGVTFV
-609 LTHGLFRSRYEML
+609 MTHGLFRSRYEML

-660 VAAAFRFVRARAP
+660 VAAAFRFVRAREPAN
-673 GERIMLLGV
+673 GVMLLGV

-716 VRHHVSLIRIPP
+716 VRHHVRLLRLPT
-728 SPQGGGIRV
+728 
-737 PAFPF
+737 FPF
-742 ATLLIKFTAWRLNF
+742 ATLLIKFTSWRLNF

-762 LRRAVGNISRPV
+762 LRRAVGKISRPV

-782 ARMPNAAVLEPLYAA
+782 VRMPTAAVLEPLYAA
-797 ARGAGKR
+797 AQGAGKR
-804 KFIVEGATHGRAYDV
+804 KFIVEGAAHGRAYDE
-819 SPESYVRAVNEFV
+819 SPESYVKAVDEFV
-832 ESIEPR
+832 ESIETR